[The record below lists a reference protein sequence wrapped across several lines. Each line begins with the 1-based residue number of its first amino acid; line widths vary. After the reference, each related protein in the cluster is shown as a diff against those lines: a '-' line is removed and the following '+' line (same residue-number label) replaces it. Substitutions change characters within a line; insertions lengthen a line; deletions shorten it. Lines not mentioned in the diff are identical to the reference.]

1 MPLLGALLAAPV
13 EDPELA
19 EGRNAPHRSVFLFPS
34 ARVWTV
40 RICFILSTSAN
51 APETMLLTLGFR
63 DWVRRR
69 RGQK

>member
-34 ARVWTV
+34 VRVWTV
-40 RICFILSTSAN
+40 RICFILSTTANGPDISARDL
-51 APETMLLTLGFR
+51 APQAHDPLAGLLT
-63 DWVRRR
+63 
-69 RGQK
+69 